1 MQKDCTSLQ
10 PLSTTTTTECL
21 GQYGIIW
28 GAGKASFSQIIYELE
43 SGGCQANHFRELLHS
58 SSMHRDLPGRLLLN
72 TVLQQRGFQ
81 KSQVIFRDHLLQAQE
96 WSILMSKKSS
106 KGGRS
111 PSQISKELLKKSKLK
126 KETYKKWKQG
136 QVTHR
141 NIKTRSCVQGW
152 CQEMSSRS

>member
-81 KSQVIFRDHLLQAQE
+81 KS
-96 WSILMSKKSS
+96 
-106 KGGRS
+106 
-111 PSQISKELLKKSKLK
+111 
-126 KETYKKWKQG
+126 
-136 QVTHR
+136 
-141 NIKTRSCVQGW
+141 
-152 CQEMSSRS
+152 